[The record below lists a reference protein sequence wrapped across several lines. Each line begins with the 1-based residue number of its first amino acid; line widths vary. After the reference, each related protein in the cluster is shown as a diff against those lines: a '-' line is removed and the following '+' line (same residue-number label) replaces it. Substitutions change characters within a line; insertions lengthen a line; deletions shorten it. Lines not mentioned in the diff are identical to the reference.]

1 MSVCL
6 LTVEFKDDYKWLLGD
21 VGTLTTLNTFLS
33 LSITSTMISSKSLAI
48 VVILASSSIPST
60 SV

>member
-21 VGTLTTLNTFLS
+21 VGTLTTLNIFS
-33 LSITSTMISSKSLAI
+33 LFTMISSKSLS
-48 VVILASSSIPST
+48 ILASTTIPSA